1 MKTRFDSFSLV
12 VCCSDWEIPL
22 TIAFNRNL
30 FLTFHLCI
38 NFLTESIE
46 PFQSDF
52 NSLFFQQID
61 IIAKKIAYAQFIQWN
76 SQQIKTWSKW
86 VRYHCMHTT
95 CIIGQNDWT
104 HIKIFYLINCKT
116 SEYFVTGVNIP
127 IFFHSVKF
135 NAICQVSKSAILE
148 KVKYRD
154 RTIFTLKTQNREN

>member
-12 VCCSDWEIPL
+12 VCCSNWEIPL

-30 FLTFHLCI
+30 FLKFHLCI

-86 VRYHCMHTT
+86 VRYHCMHTIV
-95 CIIGQNDWT
+95 CQNDWT
-104 HIKIFYLINCKT
+104 HIKIFYQINCKT

-127 IFFHSVKF
+127 IFFI
-135 NAICQVSKSAILE
+135 AICQVSKSAILE

-154 RTIFTLKTQNREN
+154 RTIFTPKTQYREN